1 MEVCSTRF
9 FSRLGIALCGCAI
22 TAFAQWATP
31 VIDGNIT
38 AGEYGN
44 NNSIATS
51 TTQTWYY
58 DLGSGEPVRR
68 HHKRKSRRGRGDL
81 PQYRSE
87 CQQRQ
92 YGGFQLRRNRFCFA
106 AVSRAVCNVFQ
117 KRVPRVSDEWLRR
130 LERPNSRIYGAYAD
144 DANNNG
150 NTRELAIP
158 WNAVTNNNGLP
169 ASFVFFGYLTSSG
182 GYVYGQ
188 VPNDNTGANIGTAAA
203 YTQYYDVIN
212 TGNGTSTPPFSAEQ
226 PSGFSAGDKAAF
238 LHNTFDPFYRSSEGA
253 VPEGTQVTLR
263 FRTGHFAVDGVTVRA
278 YPFDTGSGTTT
289 GPIDTPMSFD
299 QNITDNGT
307 TYDAWKVTLTMPS
320 APTVYYY
327 KFKITKGGAIGFYSD
342 DYVDDYDNVRKDGT
356 GAASD
361 GEPFDSFQ
369 ITVYDPNFQTPAWMA
384 AANVYS
390 IFPDRFRNGDG
401 TNDYCVLNS
410 SAGCPSFY
418 GAPSSSN
425 IPVTTWNTLLCD
437 PRDSSQPC
445 YNNFGSIFYGGDLKG
460 IQNEL
465 DYLQGLGFDALYLT
479 PIFEASSN
487 HRYDTDDYLTVDPA
501 LGGNAAFTSL
511 ITEMN
516 HRGMRVI
523 LDGVFNHASS
533 DSTYFNRYARFPDVG
548 ACQSLSSPYRT
559 WFHFNDNTVPCTSA
573 DYPGWDGFDSLPS
586 FDHTNTAVQNFFYSG
601 SNSVMATWYSAGANG
616 WRFDVAPDPNFPH
629 AWWVETRQYAKQYKS
644 DGPLI
649 GEIWPNASQWLAGDQ
664 LDSTM
669 NYRFRRNVTGFAR
682 GQYNWIDD
690 NDNGNDSI
698 LALTPSQFDA
708 ANRAVR
714 DDYPPQ
720 ATAAMLNLIDSH
732 DTNRALYV
740 LTELGDTG
748 LTQAK
753 QRLELAALFQF
764 TYIGAPMVFYGDEA
778 AINAPSRANGSNG
791 PIGDPYARAPYP
803 WTDQPG
809 DPSIYG
815 PPDQS
820 VIAFYSKLAHLR
832 KQHASLSS
840 GNFVTLLT
848 GDTQQSTTAA
858 NTYAYARVGTN
869 ETAIVALNNGSAA
882 NTASIPVGNYYPD
895 GTTLQDALSGNTYT
909 VAGANV
915 SATLA
920 AISGLV
926 LLPSPASVDL
936 TPPTAAV
943 VLTPAANANGWI
955 NTSPVSA
962 AITASDTGVSGVN
975 QIRFWLDNGVTSSI
989 SGVTAQVSIS
999 GEGTH
1004 TLGVRVLDNADN
1016 ISALVNRAVNIDL
1029 TPPVVAIT
1037 GVANGAAYPYNA
1049 VPAAGCQTTDA
1060 LSGVNTNAAIAITG
1074 GNGQGYGTYTA
1085 TCSGATDKAGNQAQA
1100 VSATYSV
1107 QAPPYMNVTGQ
1118 VRITM
1123 TGVEYDT
1130 VRHSATQ
1137 TFLIQNVSGSAIPGP
1152 LQLVL
1157 TNLPAGVS
1165 VVNAN
1170 GTFQGSPY
1178 VTISGA
1184 GSLDPH
1190 RLAHVLV
1197 EFSYQPL
1204 ARITSS
1210 PQLYSGHF

>member
-1 MEVCSTRF
+1 M
-9 FSRLGIALCGCAI
+9 RLGLPAAAALC
-22 TAFAQWATP
+22 AFALNACAQWTTP
-31 VIDGNIT
+31 TIDGNIA
-38 AGEYGN
+38 AGEYGT
-44 NNSIATS
+44 NNSVATS
-51 TTQTWYY
+51 TAQTWYMTWDQTNLYVGITNANLSEGAVLYVSADPNASNGATTGFNY
-58 DLGSGEPVRR
+58 DNTDFS
-68 HHKRKSRRGRGDL
+68 SL
-81 PQYRSE
+81 PFRAQFVTYFKNGYREYRTSTAGAWSS
-87 CQQRQ
+87 QTA
-92 YGGFQLRRNRFCFA
+92 G
-106 AVSRAVCNVFQ
+106 
-117 KRVPRVSDEWLRR
+117 
-130 LERPNSRIYGAYAD
+130 YGAYAD
-144 DANNNG
+144 NSASG

-158 WNAVTNNNGLP
+158 WNAITNNSGLP
-169 ASFVFFGYLTSSG
+169 PAFVFFGYLTSSG

-188 VPNDNTGANIGTAAA
+188 VPNDNAGATIGTSAA
-203 YTQYYDVIN
+203 YTQYYAVAN
-212 TGNGTSTPPFSAEQ
+212 TGNGTSTPPFSVEQ
-226 PSGFSAGDKAAF
+226 PSGFSAADKSAF
-238 LHNTFDPFYRSSEGA
+238 FHNTFDPFYRSSEGA

-263 FRTGHFAVDGVTVRA
+263 FRTGHLAVDGVTLRA
-278 YPFDTGSGTTT
+278 YLFDTGSGTTT
-289 GPIDTPMSFD
+289 GPVDTPLTFD
-299 QNITDNGT
+299 QNITVNGT
-307 TYDAWKVTLTMPS
+307 EYDAWKTIVTMPS
-320 APTVYYY
+320 APTIYYY
-327 KFKITKGGAIGFYSD
+327 KFKVNRGGTTGFYSD
-342 DYVDDYDNVRKDGT
+342 DYIDDYDNVNKDGT

-361 GEPFDSFQ
+361 GEPFNSFQ
-369 ITVYDPNFQTPAWMA
+369 ITAYDPNFQTPAWMA
-384 AANVYS
+384 TANVYS
-390 IFPDRFRNGDG
+390 IFPDRFRNGNP

-418 GAPSSSN
+418 GASPSSN
-425 IPVTTWNTLLCD
+425 IAVTPWNTLLCD
-437 PRDSSQPC
+437 PRDSTQPC

-501 LGGNAAFTSL
+501 LGGNAAFASL

-533 DSTYFNRYARFPDVG
+533 DSTYFNRYNRFPDVG
-548 ACQSLSSPYRT
+548 ACQSLSSPYRA
-559 WFHFNDNTVPCTSA
+559 WFHFNDNNVPCTSA

-601 SNSVMATWYSAGANG
+601 PNSVMATWYGAGANG

-629 AWWVETRQYAKQYKS
+629 AWWAGTRQYAKQYKS

-669 NYRFRRNVTGFAR
+669 NYRFRRNVMGFAR

-690 NDNGNDSI
+690 NDNGNDAI

-740 LTELGDTG
+740 LTELGDNG

-820 VIAFYSKLAHLR
+820 VMAFYTKLSHLR

-840 GNFVTLLT
+840 GTVVTLLT
-848 GDTQQSTTAA
+848 GDTQQPSTAA
-858 NTYAYARVGTN
+858 NTYAYARIGGG
-869 ETAIVALNNGSAA
+869 ETAIVALNNGSTA
-882 NTASIPVGNYYPD
+882 NTASVPVGAYYPD
-895 GTTLQDALSGNTYT
+895 STTLQDALAGQTYT
-909 VAGANV
+909 VTGGNV
-915 SATLA
+915 TVTLNP
-920 AISGLV
+920 ISGIV
-926 LLPSPASVDL
+926 LLPAPASVDL
-936 TPPTAAV
+936 TAPSAAV
-943 VLTPAANANGWI
+943 TLTPAANQNGWV

-962 AITASDTGVSGVN
+962 AIAASDSGGSGVA
-975 QIRFWLDNGVTSSI
+975 QIRYWVDSGQTTSVAS
-989 SGVTAQVSIS
+989 TPAQVSVAT
-999 GEGTH
+999 EGAH
-1004 TLGVRVLDNADN
+1004 TLGVRVLDNAGN
-1016 ISALVNRAVNIDL
+1016 ISALVSTAVNIDL
-1029 TPPVVAIT
+1029 TPPVVTIT
-1037 GVANGAAYPYNA
+1037 GVTNGATYAYNA
-1049 VPAAGCQTTDA
+1049 VPAAGCATTDA
-1060 LSGVNTNAAIAITG
+1060 LSGVDASATISITG
-1074 GNGQGYGTYTA
+1074 GNGQGYGTYIA
-1085 TCSGATDKAGNQAQA
+1085 TCSGATDKAGNAAQS
-1100 VSATYSV
+1100 VSATYTV
-1107 QAPPYMNVTGQ
+1107 QPPPYTNITAQ
-1118 VRITM
+1118 VQI
-1123 TGVEYDT
+1123 V
-1130 VRHSATQ
+1130 ATDADYNKQ
-1137 TFLIQNVSGSAIPGP
+1137 SNTAQQMFIIRNTTRTPIAGP
-1152 LQLVL
+1152 LQLL
-1157 TNLPAGVS
+1157 LANLPAGVS
-1165 VVNAN
+1165 VTNAS

-1178 VTISGA
+1178 LTINVPSLGTQGVLRVNASYSYLGQVTINS
-1184 GSLDPH
+1184 
-1190 RLAHVLV
+1190 
-1197 EFSYQPL
+1197 
-1204 ARITSS
+1204 T